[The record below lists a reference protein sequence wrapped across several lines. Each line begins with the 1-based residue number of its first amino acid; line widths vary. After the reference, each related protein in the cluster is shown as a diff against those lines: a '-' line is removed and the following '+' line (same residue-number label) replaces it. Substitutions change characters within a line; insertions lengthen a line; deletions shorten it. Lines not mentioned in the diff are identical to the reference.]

1 MKLEELDKNF
11 GPDEFDRDDIVFYD
25 ARKEPFRIYGLYQPQ
40 TEAIFRRM
48 PKAVADTVSPGVSGL
63 SENTAGGRIR
73 FKTDSPFVAI
83 RADMPAINP
92 TDNMPMM
99 GQSFSLYINRFSGST
114 YFRSF
119 RYKMNEMMAGKG
131 LNSIV
136 MMPVNEEKVL
146 RDITIYFPNYASV
159 DNLYIGVQEGA
170 ALLPGDTYRIEKPV
184 VFYGSSITQGGCAS
198 RAGNCYEDMLSRRFD
213 FDYINLGFSG
223 NAKGEDAMAD
233 YLASLDMSMFVYDYD
248 HNTPTLEHLQNTHDK
263 LFRKVRAAHPDIPVI
278 FMTAPN
284 FDANWNAYTA
294 RRNQIFTNY
303 VRAYEEGDRNVYFV
317 DGERM
322 LGFEGRD
329 ACTVDGCHPN
339 DLGMYRMAEAVGS
352 AMRGVFEK
360 KDRLQA

>member
-1 MKLEELDKNF
+1 MGLENQAEVNYAMPVKDT
-11 GPDEFDRDDIVFYD
+11 VYD
-25 ARKEPFRIYGLYQPQ
+25 ALQYASQVEKAAQYHEEAARKKKLTGE
-40 TEAIFRRM
+40 
-48 PKAVADTVSPGVSGL
+48 KASSGAVSDIRVISAAD
-63 SENTAGGRIR
+63 
-73 FKTDSPFVAI
+73 
-83 RADMPAINP
+83 
-92 TDNMPMM
+92 
-99 GQSFSLYINRFSGST
+99 GS
-114 YFRSF
+114 
-119 RYKMNEMMAGKG
+119 
-131 LNSIV
+131 
-136 MMPVNEEKVL
+136 
-146 RDITIYFPNYASV
+146 NYASV

-233 YLASLDMSMFVYDYD
+233 YLASLNMSMFVYDYD

-329 ACTVDGCHPN
+329 ACTVDGFHPN

-352 AMRGVFEK
+352 AVRGVFEK